1 MKSSNLWTKDFL
13 IDSGINFLVFYVF
26 FLLMV
31 TIVPYATDTL
41 QASTSEAGLASGIFV
56 LGTLAARIFA
66 GRSIERIGRKKL
78 LYIGLS
84 SFFVTTLL
92 YFAVNNLSVLFIVR
106 FLHGVGFGITA
117 TATATIITNII
128 PLERRGEGISYYM
141 MSTTLASA
149 TGPFLGMMVSQ
160 QGSFNIILGS
170 CVVLTGMSLLAA
182 FFLKVVEVE
191 LTQEQ
196 QASMQG
202 FTVANF
208 VELKAIP
215 ISLVAILIGF
225 SYSSILSFLTSYI
238 KAINLV
244 YAGSFFYVVFSAV
257 TLISRPVTG
266 RWFDRKGENCVMYPV
281 FIVFAAGLVILSQAQ
296 QGFSLLVAGAFIGL
310 GYGTFLSCA
319 QAIAVKVSP
328 SHRMGLA
335 NSTYY
340 ILLDTG
346 IGVGPFL
353 LGFLIPVTGFR
364 GLYIGMAVVA
374 LVGSLVYHFLHGRK
388 AATCEEQ
395 LVTES

>member
-1 MKSSNLWTKDFL
+1 MSSNLWTKDFL
-13 IDSGINFLVFYVF
+13 INSGINFLVFYVF

-31 TIVPYATDTL
+31 SIAPYATEGL
-41 QASTSEAGLASGIFV
+41 QATTSEAGLACGIFV

-78 LYIGLS
+78 LYIGLF
-84 SFFVTTLL
+84 SFFITTLL
-92 YFAVNNLSVLFIVR
+92 YFAVNNLPMLFSVR
-106 FLHGVGFGITA
+106 FLHGIGFGIAA
-117 TATATIITNII
+117 TATATIVTNII
-128 PLERRGEGISYYM
+128 PEERRGEGISYYM

-149 TGPFLGMMVSQ
+149 TGPFLGMLLNQ
-160 QGSFNIILGS
+160 QGNFSMILWL
-170 CVVLTGMSLLAA
+170 CVALTGVSFLAA
-182 FFLKVVEVE
+182 LFLKVSEVE
-191 LTQEQ
+191 LTKEQ
-196 QASMQG
+196 RSAMQG
-202 FTVANF
+202 FALTNF
-208 VELKAIP
+208 FEMKAIP

-225 SYSSILSFLTSYI
+225 SYSSILSFLTSYT
-238 KAINLV
+238 KEINLV

-266 RWFDRKGENCVMYPV
+266 RWFDRKGENFVMYPV
-281 FIVFAAGLVILSQAQ
+281 FIVFAAGLLILSQAQ

-353 LGFLIPVTGFR
+353 LGFLIPVMGFR

-374 LVGSLVYHFLHGRK
+374 FIGSLVYYFLHGRK
-388 AATCEEQ
+388 ASACEGQ